1 MKWDGDWDIVAIGR
15 IVGVLIIVA
24 GIALA
29 FWDALD
35 IPAGA
40 VSRDFQARIF
50 LNGVLRWASSGFFII
65 LAAEIAHRLRLV
77 GDQAAEEEGSEED

>member
-29 FWDALD
+29 FWDAFD
-35 IPAGA
+35 IPNT
-40 VSRDFQARIF
+40 VSGDFQARIF
-50 LNGVLRWASSGFFII
+50 LNGVLRWASSGFLII
-65 LAAEIAHRLRLV
+65 LAAGIAHRLRLV
-77 GDQAAEEEGSEED
+77 GDEAAEEGGSDEP